1 MKKLI
6 LTIIVLACLGGVVA
20 AYYMTRS
27 APEPTVTTLQ
37 LTRGDII
44 DSVGATGTLEA
55 VETVDVGTQVS
66 GTVQDLYADF
76 NDIVRKGQVIARLDP
91 SLLQTNIEQQRA
103 NVTRAEADL
112 ERLRVN
118 LADAKRKLEQAK
130 QMWDKQLIPRDQ
142 FETAELNVKT
152 QEAQIRSSEAGL
164 VQSKSQ
170 LNTAEV
176 NLGHTVIRAPIDGI
190 VISRSVD
197 QGQTVAASMNAPTLY
212 VLAQDLSKM
221 QVIANID
228 ESEIGKMRPGQPV
241 TFRVDAYPTDSFHG
255 EVVQVRLQPA
265 TVQNVVTY
273 ATVISVPNPDLK
285 LKPGMTANVTIEIAR
300 RNNVLRAPNAALR
313 FRPTNDVF
321 AALKQEVPP
330 EMNRGFGGRAGQ
342 NAGGNRG
349 AGFNGASGQPGAASP
364 GAPATPPAAQGT
376 QRQAAPATAPS
387 GSAAAASSPAGERR
401 RDPAAQGGGDRP
413 QGERAQAGAP
423 TGSRQ
428 GASAGAPQGE
438 GRGGGGFANMTP
450 EEREARRKERE
461 ERMKNMTPEER
472 EAMMARMRNGGGR
485 GGGGRD
491 GAPGGSGR
499 GNAPGGGNATAGG
512 RTPGGAGAPRGERA
526 ATAAPGGS
534 RQAPAAS
541 GAPSSPLMAT
551 RATTID
557 TLFAPIAIPEGRGR
571 VWLFISKQL
580 KMVNV
585 RTGISDGTWTEIIE
599 TPEVSQQ
606 LKESTE
612 VVTNV
617 VTGLEQQNRP
627 AAGAAGNPLMGPQR
641 GNQQR
646 GGGPGGPG
654 GGGAGRGR

>member
-27 APEPTVTTLQ
+27 TPEPTVSTLQ

-91 SLLQTNIEQQRA
+91 SLLQTQIEQQRA

-112 ERLRVN
+112 ERLRVG
-118 LADAKRKLEQAK
+118 LADAKRKFEQAK
-130 QMWDKQLIPRDQ
+130 QMWEKQLIPRDQ
-142 FETAELNVKT
+142 YDTAELNVRT
-152 QEAQIRSSEAGL
+152 QEAQLRSSEAGL

-170 LNTAEV
+170 LNSAEV

-221 QVIANID
+221 QVLANID

-241 TFRVDAYPTDSFHG
+241 TFRVDAYPTDTFHG
-255 EVVQVRLQPA
+255 AVVQVRLQPV

-300 RNNVLRAPNAALR
+300 RNNVLRAPNAGLR
-313 FRPTNDVF
+313 FRPTNDIF

-330 EMNRGFGGRAGQ
+330 EMNRGFGGRGGP
-342 NAGGNRG
+342 NGGGNRG
-349 AGFNGASGQPGAASP
+349 AGFNGASGQGQPGAAP
-364 GAPATPPAAQGT
+364 QAAPATPPAASGA
-376 QRQAAPATAPS
+376 QRQPAPS
-387 GSAAAASSPAGERR
+387 GTTPPAASPGERR

-413 QGERAQAGAP
+413 QGG
-423 TGSRQ
+423 
-428 GASAGAPQGE
+428 SAGSPQE
-438 GRGGGGFANMTP
+438 RGGGNFANMTP

-472 EAMMARMRNGGGR
+472 EAMMARMRSGGGR
-485 GGGGRD
+485 GT
-491 GAPGGSGR
+491 APSG
-499 GNAPGGGNATAGG
+499 
-512 RTPGGAGAPRGERA
+512 
-526 ATAAPGGS
+526 ATAATGTQRGQRAAGPQGGA
-534 RQAPAAS
+534 RQAPATD

-551 RATTID
+551 KATTID

-571 VWLFISKQL
+571 VWLYINKQL

-599 TPEVSQQ
+599 TPEVTQQ
-606 LKESTE
+606 LKENTE

-617 VTGLEQQNRP
+617 TTGLEQQNRP
-627 AAGAAGNPLMGPQR
+627 GQQGAGGNPLMGPQR

-646 GGGPGGPG
+646 GGGPGG
-654 GGGAGRGR
+654 GGAGRGR

>member
-6 LTIIVLACLGGVVA
+6 LTIIVLACIGGGAA
-20 AYYMTRS
+20 AYYMNRS
-27 APEPTVTTLQ
+27 APEPTVSTLQ
-37 LTRGDII
+37 LTRGDVI
-44 DSVGATGTLEA
+44 DSVGATGTLGA

-112 ERLRVN
+112 DRLRVN
-118 LADAKRKLEQAK
+118 LADAKRKFEQAK

-142 FETAELNVKT
+142 YETAELNVKT

-221 QVIANID
+221 QVLANID

-241 TFRVDAYPTDSFHG
+241 TFRVDAYPTDIFHG

-313 FRPTNDVF
+313 FRPTNDIF
-321 AALKQEVPP
+321 AALKQEVPA
-330 EMNRGFGGRAGQ
+330 EMNRGSGGRNGQ

-349 AGFNGASGQPGAASP
+349 AGFNGASGQPGQPAGTP
-364 GAPATPPAAQGT
+364 QGAPTNPPTARGA
-376 QRQAAPATAPS
+376 QRQAA
-387 GSAAAASSPAGERR
+387 SAAAAPSTVPATPSAERR
-401 RDPAAQGGGDRP
+401 RDPSAQGGGDRP
-413 QGERAQAGAP
+413 QGERAQG
-423 TGSRQ
+423 
-428 GASAGAPQGE
+428 GASAGSPQGE
-438 GRGGGGFANMTP
+438 GRGGNFANMTP

-491 GAPGGSGR
+491 GAPAAAGR
-499 GNAPGGGNATAGG
+499 GNAPAGAAGAQRSERAGISPQGGAR
-512 RTPGGAGAPRGERA
+512 RTPATGG
-526 ATAAPGGS
+526 T
-534 RQAPAAS
+534 
-541 GAPSSPLMAT
+541 PSSPLMAT

-571 VWLFISKQL
+571 VWLYINKQL
-580 KMVNV
+580 KLVNV

-599 TPEVSQQ
+599 TPEVTQQ

-612 VVTNV
+612 VVTSV

-627 AAGAAGNPLMGPQR
+627 GQQGAGSNPLMGPQR
-641 GNQQR
+641 GNQR
-646 GGGPGGPG
+646 GGGPGGAPG
-654 GGGAGRGR
+654 GGGRGR

>member
-6 LTIIVLACLGGVVA
+6 LTIIVLACIGGGAA
-20 AYYMTRS
+20 AYYMNRS
-27 APEPTVTTLQ
+27 APEPTVSTLQ
-37 LTRGDII
+37 LTRGDVI

-118 LADAKRKLEQAK
+118 LADAKRKFEQAK

-142 FETAELNVKT
+142 YETAELNVKT

-241 TFRVDAYPTDSFHG
+241 TFRVDAYPNDSFHG

-273 ATVISVPNPDLK
+273 ATVISVPNPELK

-313 FRPTNDVF
+313 FRPTNDIF

-330 EMNRGFGGRAGQ
+330 EMNRAFGGRGGQ
-342 NAGGNRG
+342 TGGGNRG
-349 AGFNGASGQPGAASP
+349 AGFNGASGQPGAAP
-364 GAPATPPAAQGT
+364 QGAPANPPAAGGA
-376 QRQAAPATAPS
+376 QRPPAPASAAPSTDPGTASPS
-387 GSAAAASSPAGERR
+387 AERR
-401 RDPAAQGGGDRP
+401 RDPSAQGGGDRP
-413 QGERAQAGAP
+413 QGERAQGGAS
-423 TGSRQ
+423 TGS
-428 GASAGAPQGE
+428 PQGE
-438 GRGGGGFANMTP
+438 GRGGGNFANMTP

-485 GGGGRD
+485 DGAPAGGGR
-491 GAPGGSGR
+491 GA
-499 GNAPGGGNATAGG
+499 AP
-512 RTPGGAGAPRGERA
+512 AGANAVTRGERA
-526 ATAAPGGS
+526 TASPQGGA
-534 RQAPAAS
+534 RQAPATG
-541 GAPSSPLMAT
+541 GAPTSPLMAT

-571 VWLFISKQL
+571 VWLYISKQL

-599 TPEVSQQ
+599 TPEVTQQ

-617 VTGLEQQNRP
+617 VTGLEQRP
-627 AAGAAGNPLMGPQR
+627 GQQGAGTNPLMGPQR
-641 GNQQR
+641 GGP
-646 GGGPGGPG
+646 GGGPGGGNRG
-654 GGGAGRGR
+654 GGGGRGF

>member
-1 MKKLI
+1 MKNLI
-6 LTIIVLACLGGVVA
+6 LTVIVLACIGGGAA
-20 AYYMTRS
+20 AYYMNRS
-27 APEPTVTTLQ
+27 APEPTVGTLQ
-37 LTRGDII
+37 LTRGDVI
-44 DSVGATGTLEA
+44 DSVGATGTLGA

-112 ERLRVN
+112 DRLRVN
-118 LADAKRKLEQAK
+118 LADAKRKFEQAK
-130 QMWDKQLIPRDQ
+130 QMWDRQLIPRDQ
-142 FETAELNVKT
+142 YETAELNVKT

-164 VQSKSQ
+164 VQSRSQ

-241 TFRVDAYPTDSFHG
+241 TFRVDAYPTDSFQG

-300 RNNVLRAPNAALR
+300 RNNVLRAPNASLR
-313 FRPTNDVF
+313 FRPTNDIF

-330 EMNRGFGGRAGQ
+330 DMNRGPGGRGGQ

-349 AGFNGASGQPGAASP
+349 AGFNGASGQGQPAATP
-364 GAPATPPAAQGT
+364 QGTPAKPPAAGDA
-376 QRQAAPATAPS
+376 RQTAPAATAPSTPPSTPPATAPS
-387 GSAAAASSPAGERR
+387 AERR
-401 RDPAAQGGGDRP
+401 RDPGAHAGGDRP
-413 QGERAQAGAP
+413 QGAQGGAS
-423 TGSRQ
+423 TGS
-428 GASAGAPQGE
+428 PQGE
-438 GRGGGGFANMTP
+438 GRGGNFANMTP
-450 EEREARRKERE
+450 EEREARRQERE

-485 GGGGRD
+485 GGGRD
-491 GAPGGSGR
+491 GAPAGGGR
-499 GNAPGGGNATAGG
+499 GNAP
-512 RTPGGAGAPRGERA
+512 AGATGAQRSERA
-526 ATAAPGGS
+526 AASPQGGG
-534 RQAPAAS
+534 RQAPRT
-541 GAPSSPLMAT
+541 GGTPPSPLMAT
-551 RATTID
+551 KATTID

-571 VWLFISKQL
+571 VWLYINKQL

-585 RTGISDGTWTEIIE
+585 RTGIGDGTWTEIIE
-599 TPEVSQQ
+599 TPEVAQQ

-627 AAGAAGNPLMGPQR
+627 GQQGAAGNPLMGPQR
-641 GNQQR
+641 GNQR
-646 GGGPGGPG
+646 GGGPGGAPG
-654 GGGAGRGR
+654 GGGRGR